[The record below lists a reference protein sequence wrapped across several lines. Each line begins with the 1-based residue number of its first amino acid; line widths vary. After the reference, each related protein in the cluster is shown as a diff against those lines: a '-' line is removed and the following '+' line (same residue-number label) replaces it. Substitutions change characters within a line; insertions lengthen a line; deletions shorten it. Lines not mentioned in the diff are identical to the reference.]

1 MCSPTKDKSCIHYPI
16 SIQRF
21 VGGPNFQNRTR
32 KKFWCQISTHILNI
46 DFDSVQLR
54 ETIFTLRW
62 CFGGKLVHYTLW
74 QWSRHMASDL
84 QEYCWNVIDSNAYFW
99 GICADKWSSQLPLQ
113 PTRDILLWLLYYV
126 EHTSWRL
133 RNFTHGV
140 TVKFGERRARE
151 EMETLERKWRG
162 VIATK
167 PPGGSQCV
175 KSKDLK
181 CKFWHLYSR
190 DYKLCAY
197 QCYGPLLMYRPTVRS
212 VDHKRLPL

>member
-1 MCSPTKDKSCIHYPI
+1 MPSCNNEILNKNFFVFEWASHNCHQHLTVLYHACMCSPTQDKSCIHYPI

-54 ETIFTLRW
+54 ETLFTLRW

-84 QEYCWNVIDSNAYFW
+84 QEYCWNLIDSNAYFW
-99 GICADKWSSQLPLQ
+99 GICADKWSSQLPPQLTQ
-113 PTRDILLWLLYYV
+113 DILLWLLYYV
-126 EHTSWRL
+126 KHTSWRL
-133 RNFTHGV
+133 RNFTHDV

-167 PPGGSQCV
+167 PRRFTCTVCEIWGSKV
-175 KSKDLK
+175 
-181 CKFWHLYSR
+181 
-190 DYKLCAY
+190 
-197 QCYGPLLMYRPTVRS
+197 
-212 VDHKRLPL
+212 